1 MEGLRLEHQDRFWD
15 ANTEELKKGYT
26 FNGEQYSC
34 LVCGKSFQKGFI
46 YKWTDDLLMEAERAI
61 EQHITDEH
69 GTMLDYLLSMNKKYT
84 GLTDV
89 QRTILSCFKDG
100 QSDKEIAQ
108 HLDLGSTS
116 TIRTHRFKLKE
127 KEKQAKVFLAIMEL
141 LKQTNTDQKDDLV
154 QIHKGATQV
163 DERYAITTKEREKV
177 LNTYFNKGVDGP
189 LTQFPSKEK
198 RKIIVLQQII
208 RRFEPERKYNEMEV
222 NEVLK
227 PIIDDFVTV
236 RRYLI
241 EYGFLDRS
249 KDCSEYWVKK

>member
-1 MEGLRLEHQDRFWD
+1 MDYQEDRFWD
-15 ANTEELKKGYT
+15 ASSEDLKRGYT
-26 FNGEQYSC
+26 YEHETEQFTC
-34 LVCGKSFQKGFI
+34 LICGKAFQKGII
-46 YKWTDDLLMEAERAI
+46 YKWTEDMLMEAEKAI
-61 EQHITDEH
+61 KQHIKDEH
-69 GTMLDYLLSMNKKYT
+69 GSVLEYLLTMNKKYT
-84 GLTDV
+84 GLTEV
-89 QRTILSCFKDG
+89 QRTLLSCFKDG
-100 QSDKEIAQ
+100 QSDKEIAKQ
-108 HLDLGSTS
+108 LDVGSTS

-127 KEKQAKVFLAIMEL
+127 KEKQAKVFLAIMDL
-141 LKQTNTDQKDDLV
+141 LKKTDQQDDLV

-189 LTQFPSKEK
+189 LTKFPSKEK

-208 RRFEPERKYNEMEV
+208 RRFDSDNKYTEMEV

>member
-1 MEGLRLEHQDRFWD
+1 MMEGLVLSQDRFWN
-15 ANTEELKKGYT
+15 ANTEELKRGYT
-26 FNGEQYSC
+26 FENEQYTC
-34 LVCGKSFQKGFI
+34 LVCGQSFQDGFI
-46 YKWTDDLLMEAERAI
+46 YKWTEDMMMEAERAI
-61 EQHITDEH
+61 QQHITDKH

-89 QRTILSCFKDG
+89 QRTILSKFKDG
-100 QSDKEIAQ
+100 QSDKEIAKQ
-108 HLDLGSTS
+108 LDLGSTS

-127 KEKQAKVFLAIMEL
+127 KEKQAKIFLTIMDL
-141 LKQTNTDQKDDLV
+141 LKQSDQKDDLV

-177 LNTYFNKGVDGP
+177 LNTYFKKGVEGP

-198 RKIIVLQQII
+198 RKIIVLQQIT
-208 RRFEPERKYNEMEV
+208 RRFEPGKKYREMEV